1 MSKIN
6 FILFILAPDALMLSC
21 QMPLEQ
27 VFSGLELSD
36 PSKLWGASQVALV
49 VKNPSAN
56 AGEMWVRSLG
66 QKVLLEK
73 GLATHSSVLAWR
85 IPWTEE
91 PGRLQSIGSRRVRHN

>member
-66 QKVLLEK
+66 QGDPLKE
-73 GLATHSSVLAWR
+73 GMATHSNILVWR
-85 IPWTEE
+85 IPLT
-91 PGRLQSIGSRRVRHN
+91 